1 MNILTTEFIDY
12 IKWDKELSQNTIEC
26 YTRDLNQFIN
36 YLNENDVTEDL
47 KEISQT
53 TIITYMLYLERKGRA
68 SSTISRR
75 LASIRAFYQYL
86 LNKNLIKKDPTLN
99 LKSPKKNKKIPETLT
114 LKEVDMFLEQPNI
127 STTKGIR
134 DKAMLELLYA
144 TGLKVSELLKLK
156 IEDIDLDLGLVI
168 TSKEFTNERVIPIG
182 NIALNSLKLYLNEFR
197 RKFVKDKD
205 QNYLFLN
212 YNGNPLTRQ
221 GFWKIIKYYKKKA
234 SIDKKITP
242 RILRHSFASHLLE
255 NGADLKSVQT
265 LLGHADISSTQI
277 YANTDNKRLNEVYK
291 RAHPRA

>member
-36 YLNENDVTEDL
+36 YLNENDITEDL
-47 KEISQT
+47 TEISQT
-53 TIITYMLYLERKGRA
+53 SIITYMLYLERKGRV

-99 LKSPKKNKKIPETLT
+99 LKSPKKNKRVPETLT
-114 LKEVDMFLEQPNI
+114 LKEVDIFLEQPNI

-156 IEDIDLDLGLVI
+156 IEDVDLDLGLVM

-182 NIALNSLKLYLNEFR
+182 NIAVSSLKLYLNEFR
-197 RKFVKDKD
+197 RKLVKDKE
-205 QNYLFLN
+205 QSFLFLN

-221 GFWKIIKYYKKKA
+221 GFWKIIKYYKNKA
-234 SIDKKITP
+234 CIDKKITP
-242 RILRHSFASHLLE
+242 RILRHSFAAHLLE

-291 RAHPRA
+291 KAHPRA

>member
-36 YLNENDVTEDL
+36 YLNENDITEDL
-47 KEISQT
+47 TEISQT
-53 TIITYMLYLERKGRA
+53 SIITYMLYLERKGRA

-99 LKSPKKNKKIPETLT
+99 LKSPKKNKRVPETLT
-114 LKEVDMFLEQPNI
+114 LKEVDIFLEQPNI

-156 IEDIDLDLGLVI
+156 IEDVDLDLGLVM

-182 NIALNSLKLYLNEFR
+182 NIAVSSLKLYLNEFR
-197 RKFVKDKD
+197 RKLVKDKE
-205 QNYLFLN
+205 QSFLFLN

-221 GFWKIIKYYKKKA
+221 GFWKIIKYYKNKA
-234 SIDKKITP
+234 CIDKKITP
-242 RILRHSFASHLLE
+242 RILRHSFAAHLLE

-291 RAHPRA
+291 KAHPRA